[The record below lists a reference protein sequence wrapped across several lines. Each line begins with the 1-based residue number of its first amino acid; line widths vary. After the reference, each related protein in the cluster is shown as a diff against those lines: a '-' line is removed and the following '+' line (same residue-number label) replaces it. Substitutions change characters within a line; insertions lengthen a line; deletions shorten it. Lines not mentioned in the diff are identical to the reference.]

1 MSRLYDALKG
11 AASFHQGADGKA
23 GDELWQA
30 LEIDGT
36 GASATASDPDV
47 MVEEGAPSGALA
59 HSLASVFPNE
69 EVSDSADSR
78 LDASLG
84 TSVHSALDRRARL
97 IPHAMDPVVAE
108 YYRRLRAKII
118 QQQEKSP
125 FRSLVV
131 TSANPQEGKTVT
143 VLNLG
148 LSFSMLPSYKV
159 LVVDGDMRKGSLG
172 LWLGVEHDRPGLS
185 NLIDGSAQLEDV
197 ILKSDEFPMHFMVRG
212 NSRVPD
218 LLSSQL
224 NLPFQRIAEQ
234 FDLVLVDTPP
244 VNLIADVQQLAASC
258 DAVLLVARAFA
269 TTRKALEKAVQEL
282 LPFRVIGTV
291 LNAGTKEYYKYGG
304 YGGY

>member
-1 MSRLYDALKG
+1 MWEALQI
-11 AASFHQGADGKA
+11 H
-23 GDELWQA
+23 
-30 LEIDGT
+30 GT
-36 GASATASDPDV
+36 DVPATASDPDV
-47 MVEEGAPSGALA
+47 MVEARVPSSALA
-59 HSLASVFPNE
+59 DDLAVVFPDE
-69 EVSDSADSR
+69 EVSDSR
-78 LDASLG
+78 QDASLG
-84 TSVHSALDRRARL
+84 ALVHAALDRKARL

-159 LVVDGDMRKGSLG
+159 LVVDGDMRKGTLG
-172 LWLGVEHDRPGLS
+172 HWLGVEHNRPGLS

-197 ILKSDEFPMHFMVRG
+197 ILKSDEIPMHFMVRG
-212 NSRVPD
+212 SSLVPD

-224 NLPFQRIAEQ
+224 DLHFQRIAEQ

-244 VNLIADVQQLAASC
+244 VNLIADVQLLAASC
-258 DAVLLVARAFA
+258 DAVLIVARAFA

-291 LNAGTKEYYKYGG
+291 LNAGTEEHYGYRG
-304 YGGY
+304 YGTY